1 MLTQKKPFAGEWTRG
16 GSCSHLSWLREGC
29 ALCKAGLPVA
39 EGAALGHGAGG
50 LSRRWGGEAVLSS
63 PASQQGAPEPTSFAG
78 FHICQEGGLAI
89 EFTCRE
95 RHRSDAV
102 QSVDLVGYQLIPLC
116 CVT

>member
-1 MLTQKKPFAGEWTRG
+1 MELVGCPG
-16 GSCSHLSWLREGC
+16 G
-29 ALCKAGLPVA
+29 
-39 EGAALGHGAGG
+39 
-50 LSRRWGGEAVLSS
+50 WGGEAVLSS
-63 PASQQGAPEPTSFAG
+63 PASQQGAPEPTSFVG